1 MLKKKIH
8 NITSKAV
15 LRNLQSEEK
24 NPFMTFSNSPNG
36 WKKYLAFD
44 PVDQCDHSCTEGI
57 SPLLDFVKKHR
68 GKFLAGYLSYDLGY
82 ELHQIPNP
90 KKDSSNPPFF
100 RFAAYD
106 NFVEFNDNQGI
117 IFYNDPQYPTQV
129 SNILGRDI
137 NVEDILPKSV
147 QFLAK
152 LEKTEYETNFN
163 KIIDYIKAGDIY
175 QINYTHQLEAE
186 SEATAKQLFLNL
198 LKTNP
203 VDFAA
208 FWDMDDFSILSLSPE
223 SFTKIR
229 KNIISTLPIKGTRPR
244 GRDLKEDQLMK
255 KELLESKKEQAELFM
270 ITDLL
275 RNDLGKI
282 AEIGSVKVESKKNL
296 QTLSKVFHT
305 YSEVS
310 ARLRENISGIEALIS
325 MFPGG
330 SITGCPKKRAM
341 EIIDEIESFSRGI
354 YTGSIG
360 YILPNQ
366 DMDFNIAIR
375 TVVKKGEQLYLGV
388 GGGITI
394 GSTMA
399 DEYEETLA
407 KAQSFFKN

>member
-1 MLKKKIH
+1 
-8 NITSKAV
+8 
-15 LRNLQSEEK
+15 
-24 NPFMTFSNSPNG
+24 
-36 WKKYLAFD
+36 
-44 PVDQCDHSCTEGI
+44 
-57 SPLLDFVKKHR
+57 
-68 GKFLAGYLSYDLGY
+68 
-82 ELHQIPNP
+82 
-90 KKDSSNPPFF
+90 
-100 RFAAYD
+100 
-106 NFVEFNDNQGI
+106 
-117 IFYNDPQYPTQV
+117 
-129 SNILGRDI
+129 
-137 NVEDILPKSV
+137 
-147 QFLAK
+147 
-152 LEKTEYETNFN
+152 
-163 KIIDYIKAGDIY
+163 
-175 QINYTHQLEAE
+175 
-186 SEATAKQLFLNL
+186 
-198 LKTNP
+198 
-203 VDFAA
+203 
-208 FWDMDDFSILSLSPE
+208 
-223 SFTKIR
+223 
-229 KNIISTLPIKGTRPR
+229 
-244 GRDLKEDQLMK
+244 
-255 KELLESKKEQAELFM
+255 M